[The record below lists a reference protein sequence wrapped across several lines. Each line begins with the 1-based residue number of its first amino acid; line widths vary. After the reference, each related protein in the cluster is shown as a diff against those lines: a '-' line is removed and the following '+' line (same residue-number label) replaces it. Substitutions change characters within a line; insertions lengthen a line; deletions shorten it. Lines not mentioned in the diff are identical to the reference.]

1 MHFSW
6 NCIVRCHLVKFFR
19 ICSSVFKAHA
29 VTWLVSLIGDKNGR
43 PWWSPASSLSACLP
57 AAWSPSLRSPEEP
70 TRLVPSPLPRAPGPR
85 SPPPVDCHWPAAPG
99 LVPCS
104 PRLPSVCGPAPR
116 PSSVCYPVS
125 LRRGFWHP
133 EEAVGVALSSWVR
146 RVPLLSHSSFGVTG
160 CGILCWT

>member
-85 SPPPVDCHWPAAPG
+85 SPPPATVTGRRRRDWCPALLG
-99 LVPCS
+99 C
-104 PRLPSVCGPAPR
+104 PRSVAPR
-116 PSSVCYPVS
+116 RALPRSAILSRCGV
-125 LRRGFWHP
+125 GF
-133 EEAVGVALSSWVR
+133 
-146 RVPLLSHSSFGVTG
+146 
-160 CGILCWT
+160 GILRKRWGSL